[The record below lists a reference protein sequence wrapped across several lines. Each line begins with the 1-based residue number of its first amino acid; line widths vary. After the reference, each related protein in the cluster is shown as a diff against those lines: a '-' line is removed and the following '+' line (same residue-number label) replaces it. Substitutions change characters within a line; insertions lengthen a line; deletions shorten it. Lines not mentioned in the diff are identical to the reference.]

1 MAEPMEERQKAFTHK
16 FSHDAERAFTTDAR
30 AAKALAL
37 WAADKLGKAGDEAAA
52 YAARLVRDDIDVAH
66 HAKLF
71 DAIASDFAMAGIALD
86 HRQVERR
93 YAILLAQTR
102 AFMQQEEEND
112 LEDALEKAD

>member
-1 MAEPMEERQKAFTHK
+1 MTEPMEERQKAFTQK

-37 WAADKLGKAGDEAAA
+37 WAADKLGKAGDDAAA
-52 YAARLVRDDIDVAH
+52 YAARLVRDDLDVAH

-71 DAIASDFAMAGIALD
+71 DVIASDFAMAGIALD

-102 AFMQQEEEND
+102 AD
-112 LEDALEKAD
+112 LQRADETSLITELSRD